1 MSVTRVILLDD
12 WNFDFAEDDVRKAFL
27 MFDRGV
33 LPTRVAKNMGLTMR
47 EVMVMMLDWSDKR
60 GKWN

>member
-1 MSVTRVILLDD
+1 MQTVILLED
-12 WNFDFAEDDVRKAFL
+12 WNFDFMEDDVRKAFL

-33 LPTRVAKNMGLTMR
+33 EPTRVAENMGLTMR

-60 GKWN
+60 GKWD